1 MGSGISLSEK
11 QVCEIVK
18 RDMTKE
24 YYDAQ
29 YFKPRFIDGIEI
41 PEDFSDEVNWRAQL
55 KTVEDFTKNH
65 TKIPDTKNSKK

>member
-29 YFKPRFIDGIEI
+29 YMKPRFIDGFEI
-41 PEDFSDEVNWRAQL
+41 PEDFSDEVNWRTQL
-55 KTVEDFTKNH
+55 KKVEYFTKTH
-65 TKIPDTKNSKK
+65 KKIIPK

>member
-29 YFKPRFIDGIEI
+29 YMKPRFINGFEI
-41 PEDFSDEVNWRAQL
+41 PEDFSDEVNWRTQL
-55 KTVEDFTKNH
+55 KKVEQFTKTH
-65 TKIPDTKNSKK
+65 KKIIPK